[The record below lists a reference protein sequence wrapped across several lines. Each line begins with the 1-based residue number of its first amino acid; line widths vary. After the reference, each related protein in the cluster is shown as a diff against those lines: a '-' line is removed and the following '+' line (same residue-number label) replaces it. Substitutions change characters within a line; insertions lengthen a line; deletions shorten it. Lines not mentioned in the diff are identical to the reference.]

1 MKYHYFYQ
9 SRENK
14 SCDGW
19 IEARDRNEAYALL
32 RKRGVKPYKLLGRNP
47 LPWKRWTAIGVL
59 AATVAA
65 LGVVVVR
72 ELAADRRE
80 AFGCEDRSQIYG
92 DPELLQELIADG
104 WHTAMGSDGDAWFA
118 RHARPGIPC
127 DCMNN
132 GRNSVRI
139 SSEPLRIEPSDSPEV
154 AKMKRLVNGMKRE
167 FRAYVDAGGSV
178 EDYMTL
184 CDERLRTELGI
195 VKNIERELKTL
206 ESRIGRDGYEAVST
220 AWAKKNALLRSMG
233 LPTVVMP
240 TPVD

>member
-9 SRENK
+9 SKENK

-19 IEARDRNEAYALL
+19 IDARDRNEAYALL

-47 LPWKRWTAIGVL
+47 LPWKRWAAVGVL
-59 AATVAA
+59 AATAA
-65 LGVVVVR
+65 TLGVVVVS
-72 ELAADRRE
+72 ELAADRRA

-92 DPELLQELIADG
+92 DPELLQKLTADG
-104 WHTAMGSDGDAWFA
+104 WRKAVGNEGDAWFA

-127 DCMNN
+127 DCRDTSGNP
-132 GRNSVRI
+132 VRI
-139 SSEPLRIEPSDSPEV
+139 SAEPLRIEPSDSPEV

-167 FRAYVDAGGSV
+167 FKAYVDAGGTV
-178 EDYMTL
+178 ENYMTL

-195 VKNIERELKTL
+195 VKTIEREFKTL
-206 ESRIGRDGYEAVST
+206 ESRMGKDGYESLSS

>member
-9 SRENK
+9 SKENK

-19 IEARDRNEAYALL
+19 IDAHDRNEAYTLL

-59 AATVAA
+59 AATAAA

-80 AFGCEDRSQIYG
+80 AFGWEDRSQIYG
-92 DPELLQELIADG
+92 DPERLQELIADG
-104 WHTAMGSDGDAWFA
+104 WRTAMGSDGDAWFA

-127 DCMNN
+127 GCKDSA
-132 GRNSVRI
+132 RNSVRI

-154 AKMKRLVNGMKRE
+154 TKMKRLVNGMKRE
-167 FRAYVDAGGSV
+167 FKAYVDAGGSV

-195 VKNIERELKTL
+195 LKNIEREFKML
-206 ESRIGRDGYEAVST
+206 ESRIGRDGYESVST
-220 AWAKKNALLRSMG
+220 TWAKKNALLRSMG

>member
-9 SRENK
+9 SKENK

-19 IEARDRNEAYALL
+19 IDAHDRNEAYAKL
-32 RKRGVKPYKLLGRNP
+32 RKRGIKPYKLLGRNP
-47 LPWKRWTAIGVL
+47 LPWKRWAAIGVL
-59 AATVAA
+59 AATAAA

-80 AFGCEDRSQIYG
+80 AFGWEDRSQIYG
-92 DPELLQELIADG
+92 DPELLQELVADG
-104 WHTAMGSDGDAWFA
+104 WRKAMRSEGNAWFA
-118 RHARPGIPC
+118 RHARPGLPC
-127 DCMNN
+127 DCKNTGEN
-132 GRNSVRI
+132 AVCI
-139 SSEPLRIEPSDSPEV
+139 SAEPLRIEPTDSPEV

-167 FRAYVDAGGSV
+167 FKAYIDAGGTA

-195 VKNIERELKTL
+195 VKNIEREFKTL
-206 ESRIGRDGYEAVST
+206 ESRIGRDGYESVST

-240 TPVD
+240 APVD

>member
-19 IEARDRNEAYALL
+19 IDARDRNEAYAQL
-32 RKRGVKPYKLLGRNP
+32 RKRGIKPYKLLGRNP
-47 LPWKRWTAIGVL
+47 MPWKRWAAIGVL
-59 AATVAA
+59 AVTAAA
-65 LGVVVVR
+65 LAIVLFR

-80 AFGCEDRSQIYG
+80 AFGLEDRSQIYG
-92 DPELLQELIADG
+92 DPELLQELTADG
-104 WHTAMGSDGDAWFA
+104 WRKSMGSDGDAWFA
-118 RHARPGIPC
+118 RHARPGMPC
-127 DCMNN
+127 DCKPADGNH
-132 GRNSVRI
+132 VAI
-139 SSEPLRIEPSDSPEV
+139 SAEPLRIESSDSPEV

-240 TPVD
+240 APVD